1 MAEKFD
7 KKTYEIFGGKQIQN
21 VFEDIYNNSTTKKDQ
36 IYSLINELRTLI
48 KTLPDATIVVP
59 LIAQYL
65 EISVRNDEH
74 LIKLVE
80 VVQRLIK
87 SDRAGDDSP
96 GGIGELLSEEE
107 QEKLL
112 EDALDYTD
120 LQRQVAKSEAERLAK
135 LAIKKE
141 LLIKKGKL

>member
-1 MAEKFD
+1 MTEKFD

-87 SDRAGDDSP
+87 ADRAGDDGP
-96 GGIGELLSEEE
+96 GGIGDIMSDEE
-107 QEKLL
+107 QDKLL

-120 LQRQVAKSEAERLAK
+120 LQRQVAKAEAERLVK
-135 LAIKKE
+135 LEIKKE
-141 LLIKKGKL
+141 AMIKKGTF

>member
-21 VFEDIYNNSTTKKDQ
+21 VFEDIYNNSTKKKDQ

-87 SDRAGDDSP
+87 ADRVGDDGP

-120 LQRQVAKSEAERLAK
+120 LQRQVAKAEAERLVK

-141 LLIKKGKL
+141 KLIKKGKF